1 MKAERRVRWLTER
14 VGILPGPVNR
24 GVVRLE
30 GDQAL
35 VVDTG
40 LDRDAARGL
49 LAALRAEALQPI
61 LILNTHA
68 HADHMGGNAQLV
80 RASGA
85 RVGTTPGEAAFLR
98 FPLLE
103 SFSLFGGA
111 HPPLPLRPRFL
122 LAEPSPVDLML
133 TGETPLPGGVRML
146 SLPGHSLEHSGFL
159 VDGVLFCGD
168 AYLGRQVLEK
178 HGLPFAV
185 RIDHLLSS
193 MEAIDETKASWFVP
207 AHGEPCP
214 DPGEDLRAN
223 RRLVGEI
230 RQAVLSSLD
239 APRETGAVAA
249 AVGKTLG
256 CPAAHPVQALLAEAT
271 VRSVLSWL
279 CDQAVIAP
287 VVDEGQLRWKKV

>member
-1 MKAERRVRWLTER
+1 MERQIRWLTGR
-14 VGILPGPVNR
+14 VGLLPGPVNR

-30 GDQAL
+30 GDQVL

-49 LAALRAEALQPI
+49 LAALRAEALRPV

-68 HADHMGGNAQLV
+68 HADHMGGNAQFV

-85 RVGTTPGEAAFLR
+85 RVGATPGEAAFLR

-111 HPPLPLRPRFL
+111 HPPTPLRPRFL
-122 LAEPSPVDLML
+122 LAEPSPVDLVL
-133 TGETPLPGGVRML
+133 GPDTSLPGEVRVL
-146 SLPGHSLEHSGFL
+146 PLPGHSLDHAGYW
-159 VDGVLFCGD
+159 VDGVLFSGD

-223 RRLVGEI
+223 RRRVGEI

-249 AVGKTLG
+249 AVGESVG
-256 CPAAHPVQALLAEAT
+256 HPAVHPVQVLLAEAT

-279 CDQAVIAP
+279 CDEAVIAP
-287 VVDEGQLRWKKV
+287 VVGEGQLRWKKV